1 MSLSLDLDAAIG
13 RYAAVSYTDST
24 PLVAAG
30 LDSLTLLRLA
40 ADVAVDDDSE
50 IDAGGLVRLRTVADL
65 KTWLHGIATAG
76 RPEPAC

>member
-1 MSLSLDLDAAIG
+1 MALVPDLDSAIG
-13 RYAAVSYTDST
+13 RYAAVSYTDAT

-40 ADVAVDDDSE
+40 ADVANDDDSE

-65 KTWLHGIATAG
+65 KAWLRAIAAAG
-76 RPEPAC
+76 RTEPTC